1 MIKSDPEDPETQQTQ
16 QQQPP
21 PEYQSP
27 PQPSSQ
33 EQQPSQPSQ
42 YQHQQ
47 QISPSLHPPPYKTAT
62 PIPTTQTFTRRHPF
76 TSKLQVE
83 SQGVARYTFT
93 PRNSPKPAVW
103 LHAGASSSTRALGY
117 LTFPASHNAFR
128 LYFGGREEGE
138 GEGSFDPVGERGD
151 SGGLGRGGSQV
162 RSEGVDDQGFHLS
175 DVKARVGVPHVSKFS
190 FKSSPGV
197 SPSSSTRPRREFE
210 WTNKT
215 PPSSPSSVPV
225 RYVLSVSTPAGW
237 EELALLVVP
246 SSRTGKGKD
255 GTTLTWSQAPESEL
269 EQAFLVLSAIGVVTR
284 LSKKGMFR
292 DGQDGIGGQ
301 RWFAFWWMAAL
312 GSAAVV

>member
-1 MIKSDPEDPETQQTQ
+1 M
-16 QQQPP
+16 
-21 PEYQSP
+21 
-27 PQPSSQ
+27 
-33 EQQPSQPSQ
+33 
-42 YQHQQ
+42 
-47 QISPSLHPPPYKTAT
+47 
-62 PIPTTQTFTRRHPF
+62 
-76 TSKLQVE
+76 
-83 SQGVARYTFT
+83 
-93 PRNSPKPAVW
+93 
-103 LHAGASSSTRALGY
+103 
-117 LTFPASHNAFR
+117 
-128 LYFGGREEGE
+128 
-138 GEGSFDPVGERGD
+138 
-151 SGGLGRGGSQV
+151 

-175 DVKARVGVPHVSKFS
+175 DVKARVGVPHVSRFS
-190 FKSSPGV
+190 FKSSLGV
-197 SPSSSTRPRREFE
+197 SSRPREFE

-215 PPSSPSSVPV
+215 PTSSPSSVPV

-255 GTTLTWSQAPESEL
+255 GTTLTWSKAPESEL